1 MDKKFDLGLGHYAV
15 RYLGQCMG
23 FASGRKW
30 LSHKAAFRT
39 SLSSSTAD
47 SSLANISASLDDWES
62 NVLLPLAKSGET
74 IRLHDMVGKMPIT
87 VMINICFGNKFA
99 KNHTEILDQ
108 LRRDA
113 DLISETIIHNRWAA
127 AAFYKYFDTEANQS
141 LHRFK
146 TNWKKLIQSYES
158 SEERLQGEGGVFDLV
173 LDHIMEGSKKDT
185 ITFDEAAA
193 TMAEIVV
200 ANQDV
205 LQPAI
210 TWLFA
215 DLLVYP
221 QYLEALSSL
230 KPWEVIDKAALET
243 SHSSLLNIIQESMRV
258 HPPATISMTEITGKD
273 ISIGGYDLP
282 KGTNV
287 SIDLYS
293 MNHNTKCWSEPEEFK
308 PERFESI
315 NDFNSKWGFFKFG
328 FGARR
333 CPGQYYA
340 NLILANAMTRLFSK
354 FDVKCVGWEG
364 INRHDQL
371 PLLGPGALTML
382 PDCKIKI
389 FEKGIIK
396 IYFFI
401 STVVFVQITRTRIR
415 CMRIRKR
422 KFGRMKEKMMTRR
435 MRM

>member
-1 MDKKFDLGLGHYAV
+1 MH
-15 RYLGQCMG
+15 
-23 FASGRKW
+23 
-30 LSHKAAFRT
+30 
-39 SLSSSTAD
+39 
-47 SSLANISASLDDWES
+47 
-62 NVLLPLAKSGET
+62 
-74 IRLHDMVGKMPIT
+74 
-87 VMINICFGNKFA
+87 
-99 KNHTEILDQ
+99 
-108 LRRDA
+108 
-113 DLISETIIHNRWAA
+113 
-127 AAFYKYFDTEANQS
+127 
-141 LHRFK
+141 
-146 TNWKKLIQSYES
+146 ES

-243 SHSSLLNIIQESMRV
+243 SHSNLLNIIQESMRV

-389 FEKGIIK
+389 SEKG
-396 IYFFI
+396 
-401 STVVFVQITRTRIR
+401 
-415 CMRIRKR
+415 M
-422 KFGRMKEKMMTRR
+422 
-435 MRM
+435 